1 MPITLLD
8 LMAATAVIVGVPL
21 VLTLLYRRNKRL
33 ALWCG
38 AGIGIFLVG
47 GNALEKLV
55 TGQSGLF

>member
-33 ALWCG
+33 ALWCS
-38 AGIGIFLVG
+38 AGIAIFLMG
-47 GNALEKLV
+47 GNVLEKLV
-55 TGQSGLF
+55 TGQSRLF

>member
-1 MPITLLD
+1 
-8 LMAATAVIVGVPL
+8 LMAATAVIVGVLL